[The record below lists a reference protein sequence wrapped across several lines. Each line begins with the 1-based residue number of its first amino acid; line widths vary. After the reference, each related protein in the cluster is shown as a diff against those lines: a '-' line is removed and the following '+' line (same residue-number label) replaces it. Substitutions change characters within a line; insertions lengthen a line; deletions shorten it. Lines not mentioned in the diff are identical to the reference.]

1 MSKNEINKVIEDN
14 SICRIAFIDGEYP
27 YIAPFQY
34 IYEGGNL
41 YFHFTDYGKKK
52 KILRKN
58 KHVCVSIEELATELD
73 NYAFIS
79 IQGTLDLVNDEET
92 QKKIAKIMMKQA
104 SKKFS
109 KEFLKA
115 HGFESDKEWNSLEV
129 SKEILI
135 YRLIEKG
142 KRIGLKS
149 K

>member
-1 MSKNEINKVIEDN
+1 MNKVIEDN
-14 SICRIAFIDGEYP
+14 NICRIAFIDGDYP

-34 IYEGGNL
+34 VYDENNL

-52 KILRKN
+52 KILKRN

-79 IQGTLDLVNDEET
+79 IQGTLDLVKDEET

-104 SKKFS
+104 SEKFS

-115 HGFESDKEWNSLEV
+115 HGFESNKEWDGLEM
-129 SKEILI
+129 SKKLLI
-135 YRLIEKG
+135 YQLVEKG